1 MVKPTFKSLSP
12 EKQDAFIQAALKEF
26 AQHTYNDASISRIV
40 RTLAIAKGSF
50 YQYFEDK
57 KALYFYLKEQA
68 EARKRAYIQQ
78 AVAQEYGDFWELYQ
92 RLYTTGIQFDLECP
106 LYGAFLYNFSQEK
119 ALPETA
125 TLAQSQLEE
134 GMLFFRE
141 ILREE
146 QQKNRLN
153 PALDPDIMAY
163 IIMQVGRGMMDWLTW
178 KCGIDFRFS
187 IQQNTSLLDGGREEL
202 QRMVEEIIRT
212 LQLGMG
218 HDQS

>member
-178 KCGIDFRFS
+178 KCGIDFRSS
-187 IQQNTSLLDGGREEL
+187 IQQNTSLLYGG
-202 QRMVEEIIRT
+202 
-212 LQLGMG
+212 
-218 HDQS
+218 